1 MRGKLCRWSDVTDAD
16 KLCRRSSRPGV
27 ALMRSNVSDEWIS
40 SVGWVRVGGSGERG
54 GQWRGQCT
62 ADRPG
67 MVKGSSADQNPTF
80 STNPGDLSGA
90 TWKGKSRPLF
100 PTMTRSWQNLVLWPK
115 SVARPTDEVCWN
127 GCLFWPPWE
136 VAEEWGTWATLITR
150 KASLLRTA
158 AKPKKAKKFIPLY
171 VLMPP
176 SSTPNIYVYP

>member
-1 MRGKLCRWSDVTDAD
+1 MWQMQTNSAGGAAGQGLPWWGAMCQMSGYPLWDGQHAGWEWEGQGREEGSD
-16 KLCRRSSRPGV
+16 
-27 ALMRSNVSDEWIS
+27 
-40 SVGWVRVGGSGERG
+40 
-54 GQWRGQCT
+54 GQCT